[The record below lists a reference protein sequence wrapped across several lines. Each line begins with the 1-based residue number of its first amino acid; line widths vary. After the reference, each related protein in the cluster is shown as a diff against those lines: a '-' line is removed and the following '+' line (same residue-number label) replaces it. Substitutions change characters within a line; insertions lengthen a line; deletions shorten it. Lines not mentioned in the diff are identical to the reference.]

1 MTNSF
6 VHLHFHTSYSLLD
19 GYNPISKA
27 VNRLKELGMKSC
39 AITDHGNLGGIPEWQ
54 DTCRDNG
61 IKPILGVESY
71 WTPDISEI
79 TKDVKIRKKESIE
92 RMMQEGLIQDKDN
105 LKEIDKK
112 GLQAY
117 CTEKGIPY
125 ESFPAIAEGD
135 KPSKQLIDAYMCDM
149 HSYHLILLAMNQ
161 VGWKNL
167 IKMQS
172 IACTDGLYNGR
183 GHVDNDLLRQY
194 SEGIIC
200 QAACISSYFSRMVQK
215 GRQDIAEQQIQEF
228 ASIFGNRFYL
238 EIQPLS
244 IQEQWQTNLFY
255 MEMAQKYGIHT
266 VATND
271 VHWTLKSDYDDHDT
285 LLCIGTNTGKT
296 EEIDKKLYQ
305 YQHKNEYNHGMD
317 RYKYRRM
324 RYANE
329 FWIRSGDE
337 MRTAFERQSRD
348 MVSCGCIPTED
359 QIRYDTYWMMAL
371 KETED
376 VANRITDDIKIGSN
390 KPLFSHID
398 VPEPL
403 DPAQYLEELSWMGLY
418 EYLKEH
424 PDYDRKVYEHRLR
437 TELDVIIPKG
447 FAPYMLTVRE
457 YVRWANEHD
466 CETGPGRGSASGSLC
481 LLCLGITKNVDPIQE
496 HLLFSRFLTKDR
508 KDPPDI
514 DVDFQNV
521 RTILHHLEE
530 RYGKDHVAKIGTW
543 GTLGVK
549 SGVKAVAKIYAGYTP
564 SECDAISKAID
575 EVNVGKAQPSF
586 KDYDKLAE
594 GDDKEKEEYKKFHEI
609 ELKYPEFFRLARCFE
624 GSPCS
629 MGVHASGVLVTPC
642 PITDYFPL
650 HKQAD
655 GTITTF
661 WTGPQLEHYQG
672 LKYDVLG
679 LNTLQIIH
687 DTLKSINEDLT
698 FQDLYEEVG
707 MKDPS
712 LYEYIRTGETD
723 GIFQLESNLMKGL
736 IKIMEPTSFE
746 DICAINACARPGPLS
761 AGFDKMYGEGKR
773 GHLAQ
778 PPIRGCED
786 ILEPTMNVILYQ
798 EELMRISKKVSG
810 FDDMQAD
817 SITRRVTAKKKRKLF
832 PMMKRCH
839 IFGKKNCEGPEGW
852 ENDDH
857 APWYDPQGKLGKEIP
872 GAIANGYTE
881 KEMLDYFDAIEGFAS
896 YSFNASHCA
905 CYSYIGILST
915 WLKKNYPE
923 EFMAAVI
930 SNQDKEEKK
939 IYYINVCENNLGIKV
954 VPPDI
959 NKSGISFTPDSDHHQ
974 ILYGIGGIKSVGEKY
989 LSEILAGAPYKSVED
1004 AVARIPRKAFNKRA
1018 AENLI
1023 KAGAFDFESKNRY
1036 ILLNRLHKARKDKK
1050 EPELDPMD
1058 YTPAVC
1064 IQMEQEAMGIA
1075 ITFKPW
1081 WDGVKN
1087 GGIVREERAEI
1098 LSVEER
1104 KDKKG
1109 GLMAF
1114 VKLKIR
1120 DCEVRGILF
1129 ASRYAKLVSAFDI
1142 NRGVHILITGKKDAP
1157 RKTGEPANL
1166 IINDA
1171 KKDFSIREEKT
1182 A

>member
-1 MTNSF
+1 MTDSF

-19 GYNPISKA
+19 GYNPIEKA
-27 VNRLKELGMKSC
+27 VKRLKELGMTSC

-92 RMMQEGLIQDKDN
+92 RMMQEGLIQDKDD

-112 GLQAY
+112 GVQAY
-117 CTEKGIPY
+117 CIEKDISY
-125 ESFPAIAEGD
+125 ESFPVITED
-135 KPSKQLIDAYMCDM
+135 SKPSKQLTDAYMCDM

-161 VGWKNL
+161 TGWKNL

-183 GHVDNDLLRQY
+183 GHVDNDLLRKY
-194 SEGIIC
+194 NEGIIC
-200 QAACISSYFSRMVQK
+200 QAACISSYFSRMVQQ

-228 ASIFGNRFYL
+228 ASIFGDRFYL

-255 MEMAQKYGIHT
+255 MKMAQKYGIHT

-296 EEIDKKLYQ
+296 EEIDKKLYR
-305 YQHKNEYNHGMD
+305 YQHRKEKNQGMD

-337 MRTAFERQSRD
+337 MRTAFAQQTYD
-348 MVSCGCIPTED
+348 MVSSGYIDSETQSD
-359 QIRYDTYWMMAL
+359 YSAYWEAAVQ
-371 KETED
+371 ETGL
-376 VANRITDDIKIGSN
+376 VAGRIAADIKIGSD

-398 VPEPL
+398 VPVPL
-403 DPAQYLEELSWMGLY
+403 TPEQYLEELSWVGLY
-418 EYLKEH
+418 KYLSEH
-424 PDYDRKVYEHRLR
+424 PDYDRQVYEHRLR
-437 TELDVIIPKG
+437 TELDIIIPKG

-496 HLLFSRFLTKDR
+496 QLLFSRFLTMDR

-521 RTILHHLEE
+521 RTILYHLEDQ
-530 RYGKDHVAKIGTW
+530 YGKDHVAKIGTW

-549 SGVKAVAKIYAGYTP
+549 SGVKAVAKIYGGYTP
-564 SECDAISKAID
+564 SECDTISKAID
-575 EVNVGKAQPSF
+575 EVNVGKMQPSF
-586 KDYDKLAE
+586 NDYDKLAD

-650 HKQAD
+650 HKQSD

-687 DTLKSINEDLT
+687 DTLKSINENLT
-698 FQDLYEEVG
+698 FQDLYEEVDLE
-707 MKDPS
+707 DPS

-773 GHLAQ
+773 GYLAQ

-798 EELMRISKKVSG
+798 EQLNY
-810 FDDMQAD
+810 A
-817 SITRRVTAKKKRKLF
+817 L
-832 PMMKRCH
+832 
-839 IFGKKNCEGPEGW
+839 
-852 ENDDH
+852 
-857 APWYDPQGKLGKEIP
+857 
-872 GAIANGYTE
+872 AI
-881 KEMLDYFDAIEGFAS
+881 
-896 YSFNASHCA
+896 
-905 CYSYIGILST
+905 
-915 WLKKNYPE
+915 
-923 EFMAAVI
+923 
-930 SNQDKEEKK
+930 
-939 IYYINVCENNLGIKV
+939 
-954 VPPDI
+954 
-959 NKSGISFTPDSDHHQ
+959 
-974 ILYGIGGIKSVGEKY
+974 
-989 LSEILAGAPYKSVED
+989 
-1004 AVARIPRKAFNKRA
+1004 
-1018 AENLI
+1018 
-1023 KAGAFDFESKNRY
+1023 
-1036 ILLNRLHKARKDKK
+1036 
-1050 EPELDPMD
+1050 
-1058 YTPAVC
+1058 
-1064 IQMEQEAMGIA
+1064 
-1075 ITFKPW
+1075 
-1081 WDGVKN
+1081 
-1087 GGIVREERAEI
+1087 
-1098 LSVEER
+1098 
-1104 KDKKG
+1104 
-1109 GLMAF
+1109 
-1114 VKLKIR
+1114 
-1120 DCEVRGILF
+1120 
-1129 ASRYAKLVSAFDI
+1129 
-1142 NRGVHILITGKKDAP
+1142 
-1157 RKTGEPANL
+1157 
-1166 IINDA
+1166 
-1171 KKDFSIREEKT
+1171 
-1182 A
+1182 